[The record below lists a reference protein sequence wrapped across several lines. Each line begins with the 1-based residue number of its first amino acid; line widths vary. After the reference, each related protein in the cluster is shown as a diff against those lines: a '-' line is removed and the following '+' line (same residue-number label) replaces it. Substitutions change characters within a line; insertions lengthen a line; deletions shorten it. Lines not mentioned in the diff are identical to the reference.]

1 MRAST
6 TLAGASA
13 NQARALAPSWFL
25 GALAGL
31 LDRDV
36 SKGRPTIA
44 SYSDL
49 LKQAAKN
56 LAEMANPGVLQ
67 VVQAGYHVKKSKTSV
82 RQLVLTA
89 SPCKAR
95 SSDWTASSSSC
106 VNRFA
111 SKSPI
116 SCT

>member
-31 LDRDV
+31 L
-36 SKGRPTIA
+36 
-44 SYSDL
+44 

-67 VVQAGYHVKKSKTSV
+67 VVQALPLVKLGAPTG
-82 RQLVLTA
+82 RRPPHHVLTGSPANRRFPADTLSLLA
-89 SPCKAR
+89 SHP
-95 SSDWTASSSSC
+95 
-106 VNRFA
+106 
-111 SKSPI
+111 
-116 SCT
+116 